1 MGMNNCIHCSHF
13 GSYFH
18 WQSHSSC
25 CDRCQVTGNRTVR
38 RCACCQLYSK
48 LIDIAINSISEQ
60 IYIDINSI
68 PKQIDIVYSGIIQ
81 TRALLFVLTTD
92 AEIGNR
98 LCARNGL
105 RKFVINGK
113 MND

>member
-1 MGMNNCIHCSHF
+1 M
-13 GSYFH
+13 
-18 WQSHSSC
+18 
-25 CDRCQVTGNRTVR
+25 
-38 RCACCQLYSK
+38 
-48 LIDIAINSISEQ
+48 DIAINSISEQ
-60 IYIDINSI
+60 IYVGINSV
-68 PKQIDIVYSGIIQ
+68 PKQIDFVYSGIIQ

-105 RKFVINGK
+105 RSFVITGK